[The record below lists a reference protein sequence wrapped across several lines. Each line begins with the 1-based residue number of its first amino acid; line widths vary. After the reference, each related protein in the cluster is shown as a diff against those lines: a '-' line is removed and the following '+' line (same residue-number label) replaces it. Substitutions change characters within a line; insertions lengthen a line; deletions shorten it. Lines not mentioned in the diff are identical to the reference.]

1 MALIGSVNGIPVT
14 KGGGDVATNTGVGT
28 SALVS
33 NTNGNNNS
41 ALGYQALDS
50 CTSGFENVA
59 MGSNAAA
66 GITSGSRN
74 TIIGNNAGSSL
85 TTGNNNTII
94 GGNGTSGGAGE
105 SMTTGSRNT
114 IIGGFTGNQNNVDI
128 RSATNN
134 IVLSD
139 GDGNVGLWIQQY
151 GATNY
156 STVYSGPSTG
166 YNASAAPNT
175 WHTITAIDF
184 NAAPYTSGECFV
196 VLYFTSHSVTYGYT
210 GSLYIRI
217 PNSGSNTT
225 SIYNGIV
232 ARATDGTGTP
242 GSYIP
247 VTYATH
253 VATTTLEWYA
263 KLEIT
268 GGAKRLMVY
277 TNQTQLSGVTPVM
290 AVSVHRNIIV

>member
-74 TIIGNNAGSSL
+74 TIIGNNAGASL

-114 IIGGFTGNQNNVDI
+114 IVGGYTGNNRGIDI
-128 RSATNN
+128 RSANDNVVVSDGSGLPRFVAVKNVGMYLFTPDVQENTLAKVTNN
-134 IVLSD
+134 TKGGTVNLLSNAQLFPWGPYFGGCALILLQCGASEGTAGAIFRTDQLFVANRFGSYTVNTFNSYQND
-139 GDGNVGLWIQQY
+139 GVSISNWTYSYDGSNLRVTQNW
-151 GATNY
+151 
-156 STVYSGPSTG
+156 
-166 YNASAAPNT
+166 SAGG
-175 WHTITAIDF
+175 
-184 NAAPYTSGECFV
+184 SSLG
-196 VLYFTSHSVTYGYT
+196 TYWNFIIIT
-210 GSLYIRI
+210 GS
-217 PNSGSNTT
+217 SS
-225 SIYNGIV
+225 S
-232 ARATDGTGTP
+232 
-242 GSYIP
+242 
-247 VTYATH
+247 
-253 VATTTLEWYA
+253 
-263 KLEIT
+263 
-268 GGAKRLMVY
+268 
-277 TNQTQLSGVTPVM
+277 
-290 AVSVHRNIIV
+290 